1 MGRKNE
7 SGVYALA
14 ATNGQDGGIA
24 VANCSNGDA
33 VLNIVA
39 LGLCG
44 KSARVY
50 MTDEAHERDEV
61 EAKLD
66 SLLIPK
72 DAIPYIEY

>member
-1 MGRKNE
+1 M
-7 SGVYALA
+7 
-14 ATNGQDGGIA
+14 
-24 VANCSNGDA
+24 ANCSNGDA
-33 VLNIVA
+33 VLNIVT

-72 DAIPYIEY
+72 DAILYIEY